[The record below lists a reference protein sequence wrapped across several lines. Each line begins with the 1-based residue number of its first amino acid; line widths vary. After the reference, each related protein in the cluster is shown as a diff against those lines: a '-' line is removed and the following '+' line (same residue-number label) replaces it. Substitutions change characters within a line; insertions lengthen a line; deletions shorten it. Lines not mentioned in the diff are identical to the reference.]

1 MKRFSTR
8 RFGLLAAI
16 LATPLA
22 LVLLLTTLGALV
34 PDARMPGPAPL
45 QWRYIHSGAFGHFD
59 HEVYY
64 YDIGGVMEQVRKADV
79 LFLGTSRSLFAL
91 DSRTLDAATQ
101 STGLRFHNL
110 SFPFRESMRFPLKL
124 LEMRNIRDK
133 VIIVE
138 ADDAF
143 FADPMGAYASAVT
156 TRGRLSSLARILY
169 NTAKYRLLLRLDA
182 PVQAV
187 AGFRPSEALLY
198 SDKVLYRSKVTG
210 AWFTDYFPVVKSRID
225 ISEAVREGEQGRLT
239 APRVV
244 EGARLLV
251 RTLNDQG
258 CRVIF
263 LRVPYPKSP
272 AQSQVRDLAAQV
284 GAEFMEAPL
293 SEADLR
299 DGEHLTGESAEVF
312 TRCVLER
319 LTRLLDIRPRT
330 DE

>member
-1 MKRFSTR
+1 MKKSSTR
-8 RFGLLAAI
+8 RFGLLAVI

-22 LVLLLTTLGALV
+22 LVLLLTALGALV
-34 PDARMPGPAPL
+34 PDAHMPGPAPL

-91 DSRTLDAATQ
+91 DTRTLDAATQ

-110 SFPFRESMRFPLKL
+110 SFPFRESMRFPLKI

-133 VIIVE
+133 VVIVE

-143 FADPMGAYASAVT
+143 FADPMGVYASAVI
-156 TRGRLSSLARILY
+156 TRGHLSSLARILY
-169 NTAKYRLLLRLDA
+169 NTSKYRLLLRLDA
-182 PVQAV
+182 PLQAV
-187 AGFRPSEALLY
+187 AKYKPSEALLY
-198 SDKVLYRSKVTG
+198 TDKTLYRSKVTG
-210 AWFTDYFPVVKSRID
+210 AWFTDYFPEAKTRID
-225 ISEAVREGEQGRLT
+225 VSEHVGEGERGRLT
-239 APRVV
+239 APLVV

-251 RTLNDQG
+251 RSLNDQG

-272 AQSQVRDLAAQV
+272 TQSQVRELAAQV
-284 GAEFMEAPL
+284 GAEFMDVPV
-293 SEADLR
+293 SETDLR
-299 DGEHLTGESAEVF
+299 DGEHLTGESAEIF
-312 TRCVLER
+312 TRGVLKE
-319 LTRLLDIRPRT
+319 LGSLAIRPRVGG
-330 DE
+330 

>member
-1 MKRFSTR
+1 MLKSSTQ
-8 RFGLLAAI
+8 RFGLLVAI
-16 LATPLA
+16 LVMPLA
-22 LVLLLTTLGALV
+22 LVLLLTSLGALL
-34 PDARMPGPAPL
+34 PDARMPDPANL

-64 YDIGGVMEQVRKADV
+64 YDIGGVMEQVRTAEV

-91 DSRTLDAATQ
+91 DFRTLDSATQ
-101 STGLRFHNL
+101 SSGLRFHNL

-124 LEMRNIRDK
+124 LEMHGIRDK
-133 VIIVE
+133 VVIVE

-143 FADPMGAYASAVT
+143 FADPMGVYASAVT
-156 TRGRLSSLARILY
+156 ARGHLSSLARILY

-187 AGFRPSEALLY
+187 AGFKPSEALLY

-210 AWFTDYFPVVKSRID
+210 AWFTDYFPVDKSRID

-239 APRVV
+239 AQLVV
-244 EGARLLV
+244 EGARQLV
-251 RTLNDQG
+251 RSLKDQG

-263 LRVPYPKSP
+263 LRVPYPKCP

-284 GAEFMEAPL
+284 GAEFLEAPL
-293 SEADLR
+293 SEVGLR
-299 DGEHLTGESAEVF
+299 DGEHLTAESAVIF
-312 TRCVLER
+312 TRVVLDK
-319 LTRLLDIRPRT
+319 LTGLLATRT
-330 DE
+330 RFGE